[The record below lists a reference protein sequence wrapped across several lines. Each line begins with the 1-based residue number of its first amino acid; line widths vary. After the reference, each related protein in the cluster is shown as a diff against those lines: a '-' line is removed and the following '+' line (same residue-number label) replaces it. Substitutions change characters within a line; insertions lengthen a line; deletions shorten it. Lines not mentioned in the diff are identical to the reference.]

1 MSTWNGWSESAKLL
15 QLAGLSGGK
24 ALPEWTLLG
33 ADATKNFGTAL
44 AALQNRL
51 DPGGPA
57 LVAQDFRH
65 LAQQHG
71 ETVAD
76 FIHRLEVWSVWERE
90 IVGGDKRYPTIW
102 STTRSQV

>member
-1 MSTWNGWSESAKLL
+1 MDSSRRRCYQEFWNS
-15 QLAGLSGGK
+15 
-24 ALPEWTLLG
+24 LG
-33 ADATKNFGTAL
+33 CTA
-44 AALQNRL
+44 NRL

-57 LVAQDFRH
+57 LAAQDFRH

-90 IVGGDKRYPTIW
+90 IVGGDERYPTIW